1 MFSKLNDFKAIKKIK
16 NHFMINN
23 LFVSKNRLTK
33 KFKMWYTKIN
43 KKKEC
48 EKWKMKRTKN

>member
-1 MFSKLNDFKAIKKIK
+1 MNEMFSKLNDFKAIKKIK

-33 KFKMWYTKIN
+33 KFKM
-43 KKKEC
+43 
-48 EKWKMKRTKN
+48 